1 MGKAEAPGGSVPD
14 APASERAE
22 AGPAAE
28 RSTVDDSPAE
38 RSRIVEAHLS
48 SMSLRER
55 VAQRFVTYIDGTM
68 VDAHVN
74 GDLRDQAPAGYILY
88 PWNYESAQDVQS
100 LTENLQRVS
109 RWHSPGLGLLICAD
123 QEGGRVQ
130 AFRFPELANLP
141 PAYWMGVHRDPEF
154 VEAAAYINAVQL
166 RWLGVNMSL
175 SPVLDLYAEPD
186 SSIIGDRSFGPDPD
200 LAAEYAAAY
209 VRGFARAKVIATA
222 KHFPGHGVSAIDSHS
237 RLPLV
242 DLTWDELMNNHVVP
256 FAAAIDSGVDVVM
269 TAHILYSDL
278 DPTYPAT
285 LSPVLIRGLLRRDLG
300 FDGVVMSDGL
310 EMGALAQ
317 NFPLDDTLRQAIRS
331 GVDLILLYTRYEL
344 SDVVDR
350 VLSLVETGAVS
361 EGEIDAGTRRVLDLK
376 ARYGLLHD
384 PSVRRSSPRGRSS
397 AGP

>member
-209 VRGFARAKVIATA
+209 VRGFARAKVIATDR
-222 KHFPGHGVSAIDSHS
+222 KS
-237 RLPLV
+237 
-242 DLTWDELMNNHVVP
+242 VV
-256 FAAAIDSGVDVVM
+256 
-269 TAHILYSDL
+269 
-278 DPTYPAT
+278 
-285 LSPVLIRGLLRRDLG
+285 
-300 FDGVVMSDGL
+300 
-310 EMGALAQ
+310 
-317 NFPLDDTLRQAIRS
+317 
-331 GVDLILLYTRYEL
+331 
-344 SDVVDR
+344 
-350 VLSLVETGAVS
+350 
-361 EGEIDAGTRRVLDLK
+361 
-376 ARYGLLHD
+376 
-384 PSVRRSSPRGRSS
+384 
-397 AGP
+397 